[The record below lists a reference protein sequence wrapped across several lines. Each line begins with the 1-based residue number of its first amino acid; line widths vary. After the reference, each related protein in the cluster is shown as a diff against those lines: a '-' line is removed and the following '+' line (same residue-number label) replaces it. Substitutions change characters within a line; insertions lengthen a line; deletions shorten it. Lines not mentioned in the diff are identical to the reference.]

1 MQNLTPAREPEHG
14 TPPTAAMDSTSGLGN
29 TMDPAVPRPRTGDV
43 PAPITTSTATATRA
57 HVRDTSPDAFDDD
70 ASIYGEEDDA
80 QSFMQPAISH
90 MATRL
95 SLPRTPAA
103 EKAMA
108 MDNAIKSNAKAGF
121 FDAHRPAVA
130 SRLHSS
136 TISTPSQPPPATA
149 PAQAHASRPSAM
161 ASVFH
166 SGTRHGRSSSVG
178 SDALKRLSKAL
189 PSMPSISSLSFP
201 SPSSFLPNLSTPSFF
216 SSSSHHSSSTAAGAS
231 GTTVSTPNSPPS
243 SRRISPQGSPTRVGD
258 QRVAGAQRAFPLS
271 QKPDP
276 SPYTRQQ
283 TPLISAASAA
293 AASASSRTASPAGDL
308 SDTTVGRPPLNR
320 PPSVASKRS
329 YALRR
334 STSDDS
340 LLYHTLSR
348 VPSSGEEQFEHIR
361 EQVNSRVKA
370 IMDSFDRP
378 TFKMPQLPSFFPD
391 TKGTTTSAPREA
403 ASPLD
408 AALESLTGDIV
419 VLGGYRGSILRSA
432 EPPHRQLWVPVKVG
446 LNIRKVNMEVGLD
459 PEDEENMPQHIYPSG
474 MLKHIGPVDISR
486 RLFKKL
492 RECEN
497 ARKGLLRVHD
507 YGYDWRLSP
516 HRLSKQLVAF
526 LESLPCN
533 QPGADPNTRGAVV
546 VSHSLGGLITRHA
559 VNQRPELFSGVVF
572 AGTPQRCINILGP
585 LRNGDA
591 VLLNEKV
598 LTAQVNFSLRTTF
611 IFLPEDGFCFVNSTD
626 PSEEYRVN
634 FYDIKEWMRYRW
646 SPCVAPAALPAF
658 QSLVGSGGM
667 GINLNLNGGGT
678 GNGADTGANPR
689 HSSTNFGRALA
700 AAAAATATLTKD
712 RLIAPQ
718 MDKEGA
724 ISADDANSSSLS
736 PSGSLPAPGAAPN
749 SAADDAALD
758 LAFSTASSPPPT
770 PPADPQQAR
779 AVAYL
784 ARTLAETKQF
794 RAELA
799 HRPEHTT
806 ANVYPPLA
814 VIYGK
819 GTPTVYA
826 ARVGSRAAIA
836 CADAYDDLVF
846 RTGDGVVLTQ
856 EALLPPG
863 YHYVRDGYVS
873 TDRGHV
879 GMLGDLNAVGKAL
892 AAIVRGRQKGIGK
905 GLGSAGVRRSATLPE
920 RLRQKPPVHPV
931 PVQSEPSVVI

>member
-1 MQNLTPAREPEHG
+1 
-14 TPPTAAMDSTSGLGN
+14 MDSTSGLGG
-29 TMDPAVPRPRTGDV
+29 AVSPDLPRPLASDA
-43 PAPITTSTATATRA
+43 PAQTTTARA
-57 HVRDTSPDAFDDD
+57 HARDASPDAMGDDV
-70 ASIYGEEDDA
+70 SIYGEEDDA
-80 QSFMQPAISH
+80 QSFIQPAISP

-108 MDNAIKSNAKAGF
+108 MDHVINNTSGAGF
-121 FDAHRPAVA
+121 FDTHKPAVS

-136 TISTPSQPPPATA
+136 TISTPPQHVPAPAPAPAPATS
-149 PAQAHASRPSAM
+149 HGSRPSAM
-161 ASVFH
+161 SSVFQ
-166 SGTRHGRSSSVG
+166 SGTRHHRSSSVG
-178 SDALKRLSKAL
+178 SDALKRLSRAL

-201 SPSSFLPNLSTPSFF
+201 SPSSFLPNISTPSFF
-216 SSSSHHSSSTAAGAS
+216 SSSSHHSGHSTSGAS
-231 GTTVSTPNSPPS
+231 GTTGSTSNSTPPA
-243 SRRISPQGSPTRVGD
+243 RKISPQGSQTRVED
-258 QRVAGAQRAFPLS
+258 QRAEVAQRASPLS
-271 QKPDP
+271 QPTDP
-276 SPYTRQQ
+276 SPYARRQS
-283 TPLISAASAA
+283 PHIGAASAA
-293 AASASSRTASPAGDL
+293 AASATSRTASPARDL
-308 SDTTVGRPPLNR
+308 SDTTGRPPLNR

-329 YALRR
+329 YVLRR

-348 VPSSGEEQFEHIR
+348 VPSHGDEEQFEHIR

-378 TFKMPQLPSFFPD
+378 SFKMPQLPSFFPD
-391 TKGTTTSAPREA
+391 TKNSTTSAPREP

-408 AALESLTGDIV
+408 TALEQLTGDIV

-459 PEDEENMPQHIYPSG
+459 PEDEENMPQHIFPSG

-516 HRLSKQLVAF
+516 HRLSKQLIAF
-526 LESLPCN
+526 LETLPCN
-533 QPGADPNTRGAVV
+533 QPGAKPNARGATVIA
-546 VSHSLGGLITRHA
+546 HSLGGLITRHA

-572 AGTPQRCINILGP
+572 AGTPQRCVNILGP

-598 LTAQVNFSLRTTF
+598 LTAQVNFTLRTTF
-611 IFLPEDGFCFVNSTD
+611 IFLPEDGFCFVNSND

-658 QSLVGSGGM
+658 QSLVGGSGI
-667 GINLNLNGGGT
+667 GINLNIGNSSN
-678 GNGADTGANPR
+678 GNGNSTDSGLNNKR
-689 HSSTNFGRALA
+689 SSTNFGRALT
-700 AAAAATATLTKD
+700 AAAAATASLAKD
-712 RLIAPQ
+712 RLVAPQ

-724 ISADDANSSSLS
+724 INADDSASSSPGGS
-736 PSGSLPAPGAAPN
+736 PPAPGAVLL
-749 SAADDAALD
+749 SASDDGALD

-799 HRPEHTT
+799 HRPEHTA
-806 ANVYPPLA
+806 ANVYPPFA

-846 RTGDGVVLTQ
+846 RTGDGVVLAR
-856 EALLPPG
+856 EALLPSG
-863 YHYVRDGYVS
+863 YHYARDGYVS

-892 AAIVRGRQKGIGK
+892 SAIIRGRQKGIGK
-905 GLGSAGVRRSATLPE
+905 GLGPAGRGQAVTFPTDRPHQKLQKMPAPAGPTTPLATAPI
-920 RLRQKPPVHPV
+920 PP
-931 PVQSEPSVVI
+931 PSSTSIEALS

>member
-1 MQNLTPAREPEHG
+1 
-14 TPPTAAMDSTSGLGN
+14 MDLTSGLGN
-29 TMDPAVPRPRTGDV
+29 AMDPAVPRPRGSDALA
-43 PAPITTSTATATRA
+43 PATTSGAPAIRA
-57 HVRDTSPDAFDDD
+57 HVRNSSSDAANDDIG
-70 ASIYGEEDDA
+70 IYGEEDDA
-80 QSFMQPAISH
+80 QSFMQPTISP

-95 SLPRTPAA
+95 ALPRTPAA

-108 MDNAIKSNAKAGF
+108 MDQAVGKNVGAGF
-121 FDAHRPAVA
+121 FDAHELAVSSRPQ
-130 SRLHSS
+130 SS
-136 TISTPSQPPPATA
+136 MTAIPIQPPSLPALAPKLAPLKAPTPA
-149 PAQAHASRPSAM
+149 PAPVSKPTAM
-161 ASVFH
+161 SSVFQ

-178 SDALKRLSKAL
+178 ADTLKRLSKAL
-189 PSMPSISSLSFP
+189 PSIPSLSSISFA

-216 SSSSHHSSSTAAGAS
+216 SSSGNQNGSTTADAGDKS
-231 GTTVSTPNSPPS
+231 TSTPSSPLSPRRKPQVSPPEAS
-243 SRRISPQGSPTRVGD
+243 DKAT
-258 QRVAGAQRAFPLS
+258 GAERAFPLTKKKDLNS
-271 QKPDP
+271 QP
-276 SPYTRQQ
+276 SEQLPRTG
-283 TPLISAASAA
+283 AASAA
-293 AASASSRTASPAGDL
+293 ADSTSSITVSPASASTNITPTKPAPDRT
-308 SDTTVGRPPLNR
+308 
-320 PPSVASKRS
+320 PSVASKRS
-329 YALRR
+329 YVLRR

-348 VPSSGEEQFEHIR
+348 LPSHGEEQFEHIR

-378 TFKMPQLPSFFPD
+378 TFKMPQLPNFFND
-391 TKGTTTSAPREA
+391 TRGSATSAPREP

-419 VLGGYRGSILRSA
+419 ILGGYRGSVLRST

-459 PEDEENMPQHIYPSG
+459 PEDEETMPQRMYASG

-486 RLFKKL
+486 RLFKRL

-516 HRLSKQLVAF
+516 HRLSRQLLAF

-533 QPGADPNTRGAVV
+533 QLGAKTNARGAVV
-546 VSHSLGGLITRHA
+546 IAHSLGGLITRHA

-611 IFLPEDGFCFVNSTD
+611 IFMPEDGFCFVNSTN
-626 PSEEYRVN
+626 PLEEYRVD
-634 FYDIKEWMRYRW
+634 FYNVEDWMRYRW

-658 QSLVGSGGM
+658 QSLVGSNGLGM
-667 GINLNLNGGGT
+667 NFSLNGNINA
-678 GNGADTGANPR
+678 NGVDNSSSLKR
-689 HSSTNFGRALA
+689 SSTNFGRALA
-700 AAAAATATLTKD
+700 AATAATASLAKD
-712 RLIAPQ
+712 RSIAPQ
-718 MDKEGA
+718 MDKQSGV
-724 ISADDANSSSLS
+724 SADDTGCSPLS
-736 PSGSLPAPGAAPN
+736 PGGLPAAADRAST
-749 SAADDAALD
+749 SAAENAVLN
-758 LAFSTASSPPPT
+758 LAFATATSPPPT

-784 ARTLAETKQF
+784 TRTLAETKEF

-799 HRPEHTT
+799 HRPEHSAT
-806 ANVYPPLA
+806 NVYPPLA

-846 RTGDGVVLTQ
+846 RTGDGVVLAH

-892 AAIVRGRQKGIGK
+892 MAILQGRRKGIGK
-905 GLGSAGVRRSATLPE
+905 GLGLAGASRSATLPE
-920 RLRQKPPVHPV
+920 RL
-931 PVQSEPSVVI
+931 SGPSV